1 MASKLH
7 ASGLRCHRSAP
18 TAARCALFAVERMLA
33 HIVLQPTAQD
43 RVEASPEQMVRCAA
57 QAEECSKQRGVRI
70 RVIGWYHSHPHIT
83 VLPSHVDVRTQATY
97 QQLDEGFVGL
107 IFSTFNE
114 DSLTLAQR
122 VQVPRGAF
130 VSPNRSTSMH
140 VNHRSQPFNRYRPA
154 AVAPLPVWGMTTTL
168 R

>member
-1 MASKLH
+1 MHTIHTPYTHHTHLIVIQFAPPSK
-7 ASGLRCHRSAP
+7 
-18 TAARCALFAVERMLA
+18 
-33 HIVLQPTAQD
+33 D

-97 QQLDEGFVGL
+97 QQLDEGFIGL

-114 DSLTLAQR
+114 DATSLAQR
-122 VQVPRGAF
+122 VQV
-130 VSPNRSTSMH
+130 
-140 VNHRSQPFNRYRPA
+140 
-154 AVAPLPVWGMTTTL
+154 AVGWDGIGML
-168 R
+168 

>member
-1 MASKLH
+1 MTH
-7 ASGLRCHRSAP
+7 ALTTEAEEIMGLLLGDINVRAYGTTITSTSPRRRAP
-18 TAARCALFAVERMLA
+18 TASRLHAFGLPCRRYAPTGARCVTSTLRTLCIPA
-33 HIVLQPTAQD
+33 PQD

-97 QQLDEGFVGL
+97 QQLDEGFIGL

-114 DSLTLAQR
+114 DAATHAQR
-122 VQVPRGAF
+122 VQVCQSETPRL
-130 VSPNRSTSMH
+130 
-140 VNHRSQPFNRYRPA
+140 
-154 AVAPLPVWGMTTTL
+154 AV
-168 R
+168 